1 LKEKKVEKE
10 YEEEDSRNELAHS
23 DFKTGVN

>member
-10 YEEEDSRNELAHS
+10 YEEEDSRNELAQS